1 MRYQIRSV
9 DQMLMLYIL
18 PPSQAATTIPFFTSI
33 STQNTPAVSVTPSP
47 CTAVR
52 HTTPHLEA
60 LKQPTNPS
68 LAACVEREL
77 LLQLVCSI
85 VAQ

>member
-33 STQNTPAVSVTPSP
+33 STQNAPAVSVTPSP
-47 CTAVR
+47 VPVR
-52 HTTPHLEA
+52 HTT
-60 LKQPTNPS
+60 TS
-68 LAACVEREL
+68 
-77 LLQLVCSI
+77 
-85 VAQ
+85 